1 MAFLLLQY
9 NIRKLKTNQTQNTV
23 LTIGTFDGV
32 HIGHQK
38 IIKRLVEVSNN
49 KGLQPSLLTF
59 FPHPRMV
66 LQKDANIKLINT
78 ISEKELL
85 LKRFGITNLV
95 VKKFTKDFSRLTA
108 EAFVE
113 DILVDQLKA
122 KHVIIGYDHH
132 FGRNRN
138 ANINDLRQFGE
149 QFDFDVEEIS
159 MQDINDVAISST
171 KIRAALN
178 DGDIKTANT
187 YLGYNFMLTG
197 TIIKGKGIGKTIN
210 YPTAN
215 LKIEETYKLIPKQGV
230 YIVQAIIDN
239 ILEFGMMNIGTNP
252 TVSGTDQSIE
262 IHFFNLNKSLYD
274 KKLSVQLLHRLR
286 DEQKFDSLD
295 LLKKQLEIDNH
306 NASEFL
312 KTYDK

>member
-1 MAFLLLQY
+1 M
-9 NIRKLKTNQTQNTV
+9 KTNQKQNTV

-38 IIKRLVEVSNN
+38 IIKQLVEVANK

-66 LQKDANIKLINT
+66 LQKDVNIKLINT

-95 VKKFTKDFSRLTA
+95 VKKFTKEFSRLTA

-113 DILVDQLKA
+113 DILVNQLKA

-138 ANINDLRQFGE
+138 ANIDDLKRFGE
-149 QFDFDVEEIS
+149 QFNFEVEEIS

-171 KIRAALN
+171 KIRAALTE
-178 DGDIKTANT
+178 GDITTANA

-197 TIIKGKGIGKTIN
+197 NIVKGKGLGKTIN

-215 LKIEETYKLIPKQGV
+215 LQIEESYKLIPKKGV
-230 YIVQAIIDN
+230 YVVQAIIDGE
-239 ILEFGMMNIGTNP
+239 LKFGMMNIGNNP
-252 TVSGTDQSIE
+252 TVNGTSQSIE
-262 IHFFNLNKSLYD
+262 IHFLNLDKNLYS
-274 KKLSVQLLHRLR
+274 KNLSIEVLHRLR
-286 DEQKFDSLD
+286 DEQKFESIE
-295 LLKKQLEIDNH
+295 LLKQQLDADKIST
-306 NASEFL
+306 NAFL
-312 KTYDK
+312 KKYDK

>member
-1 MAFLLLQY
+1 M
-9 NIRKLKTNQTQNTV
+9 KTNQTQNTV

-38 IIKRLVEVSNN
+38 IIKRLVEVANN

-239 ILEFGMMNIGTNP
+239 VLEFGMMNIGINP

>member
-1 MAFLLLQY
+1 M
-9 NIRKLKTNQTQNTV
+9 KTNQTQNTV

-38 IIKRLVEVSNN
+38 IIKRLVEVANN

-239 ILEFGMMNIGTNP
+239 VLEFGMMNIGINP

-295 LLKKQLEIDNH
+295 LLKKQLEIDNY

>member
-1 MAFLLLQY
+1 
-9 NIRKLKTNQTQNTV
+9 LKTNQTQNTV

-38 IIKRLVEVSNN
+38 IIKRLVEVANN

-239 ILEFGMMNIGTNP
+239 VLEFGMMNIGINP

-295 LLKKQLEIDNH
+295 LLKKQLEIDNY

>member
-38 IIKRLVEVSNN
+38 IIKRLVEVANN

-197 TIIKGKGIGKTIN
+197 TIVKGKGIGKTIN

-239 ILEFGMMNIGTNP
+239 VLEFGMMNIGINP

-295 LLKKQLEIDNH
+295 LLKRQLEIDNH

>member
-1 MAFLLLQY
+1 M
-9 NIRKLKTNQTQNTV
+9 KTNQTQNTV

-38 IIKRLVEVSNN
+38 IIKRLVEVANN

-239 ILEFGMMNIGTNP
+239 VLEYGMMNIGINP

-295 LLKKQLEIDNH
+295 LLKKQLEIDNY

-312 KTYDK
+312 KTNDK